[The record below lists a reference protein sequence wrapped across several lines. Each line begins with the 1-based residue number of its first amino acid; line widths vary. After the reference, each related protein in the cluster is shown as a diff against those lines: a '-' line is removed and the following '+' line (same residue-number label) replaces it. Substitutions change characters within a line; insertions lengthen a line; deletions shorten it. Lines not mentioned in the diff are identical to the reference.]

1 MSLITMIYKA
11 YLAFGSLLAGEKKII
26 GSLIHLLVVY
36 GISER
41 HFGRDQIIL
50 IKYAKLF

>member
-11 YLAFGSLLAGEKKII
+11 YLAFGSLLAGEKKI
-26 GSLIHLLVVY
+26 GSLIYLLVVY

-50 IKYAKLF
+50 IKFAKPF